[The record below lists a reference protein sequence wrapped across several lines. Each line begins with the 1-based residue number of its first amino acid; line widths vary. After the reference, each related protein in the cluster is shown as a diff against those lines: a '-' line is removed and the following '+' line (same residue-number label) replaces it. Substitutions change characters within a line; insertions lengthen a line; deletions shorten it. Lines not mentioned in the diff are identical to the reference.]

1 MHTHERH
8 AHEMHAHEMHA
19 HETPAH
25 ETPIVACEQTGVDE
39 MVVEALLIATYS
51 TWVMS

>member
-19 HETPAH
+19 HETP
-25 ETPIVACEQTGVDE
+25 IVAREQTGVDE